1 MDKKTRN
8 HILVGVVLF
17 IVMLII
23 FIIWHANSVK
33 KVREECNQV
42 NAEMSAR
49 IASATK
55 TVYRALAD
63 ISTGE
68 MITDDLV
75 SMDTSAL
82 TDESQELLMSAE
94 DIGKVATVGI
104 QAGEMIKASMVTEL
118 LEEEW
123 QEVEYNCIWLS
134 TNLKEYDQVDVR
146 ILYPDGTDYIIAS
159 KKSLRKLRLS
169 SNNVFLWCTE
179 DEILNI
185 DSAIVDA
192 NLHGARIY
200 TTKYVKPEI
209 EKETIITYQPSSNII
224 DLMNKD
230 PNVLIEAKQ
239 QLSKSARHA
248 MEEKLQKFK
257 EDRAKQVEDEEE
269 IGYDFSLDT
278 TTNGSTDDKS
288 DNNHGYTPSEDVTE
302 DPAETDPYVE
312 SGPVD
317 STRNE
322 SVDGI
327 GGAE

>member
-8 HILVGVVLF
+8 HILAGMVLF
-17 IVMLII
+17 IIMLAA
-23 FIIWHANSVK
+23 FVIWHAHSVK

-49 IASATK
+49 ITGATR

-63 ISTGE
+63 ISVGE
-68 MITDDLV
+68 IITDDLV
-75 SMDTSAL
+75 SMDASAL
-82 TDESQELLMSAE
+82 TDESQELLMSS
-94 DIGKVATVGI
+94 DGIGKVATVNI
-104 QAGEMIKASMVTEL
+104 QAGEMIKGSMVTEL

-146 ILYPDGTDYIIAS
+146 ILYPDGTDYIVAS
-159 KKSLRKLRLS
+159 KKSIRKLRLS

-200 TTKYVKPEI
+200 TTRYVKPEI
-209 EKETIITYQPSSNII
+209 EKETITTYQPSANII
-224 DLMNKD
+224 DLMNRD

-239 QLSKSARHA
+239 QLSKSARLS
-248 MEEKLQKFK
+248 MEEKLQQFK
-257 EDRAKQVEDEEE
+257 EDHAKQKADEEE
-269 IGYDFSLDT
+269 LGYDFSLDT
-278 TTNGSTDDKS
+278 TTNGGSNDKS
-288 DNNHGYTPSEDVTE
+288 DNNHGYTPSEEVIE
-302 DPAETDPYVE
+302 DSTADPYAET
-312 SGPVD
+312 GAVD
-317 STRNE
+317 SVRNE
-322 SVDGI
+322 DVSGI

>member
-1 MDKKTRN
+1 MSKKTRN
-8 HILVGVVLF
+8 HILAGMALF

-23 FIIWHANSVK
+23 FIVWHTWSVK

-42 NAEMSAR
+42 NLEMSAR
-49 IASATK
+49 ITGATR

-63 ISTGE
+63 ISVGE

-75 SMDTSAL
+75 GMDTAAL

-94 DIGKVATVGI
+94 DIGKVATINI
-104 QAGEMIKASMVTEL
+104 QAGEMIKSSMVTEL
-118 LEEEW
+118 LDEEW

-146 ILYPDGTDYIIAS
+146 ILYPDGTDYIVAS
-159 KKSLRKLRLS
+159 KKSIRKLRLQ
-169 SNNVFLWCTE
+169 SNNAFLWCTE

-209 EKETIITYQPSSNII
+209 EKETVITYQPSASII
-224 DLMNKD
+224 DLMNRN

-239 QLSKSARHA
+239 QLSKTARLA
-248 MEEKLQKFK
+248 MEEKLEQFK
-257 EDRAKQVEDEEE
+257 EDRAKQREKEEE
-269 IGYDFSLDT
+269 SGYDFSLDT
-278 TTNGSTDDKS
+278 TTNGGTDDKS
-288 DNNHGYTPSEDVTE
+288 DNNHGYTAPETDVTE
-302 DPAETDPYVE
+302 QEDPYAET
-312 SGPVD
+312 GAVD
-317 STRNE
+317 SPRNE
-322 SVDGI
+322 DISGT